1 MIKSILT
8 FALLFSIVLISPEVL
23 AQPVANFS
31 GTWTL
36 DTAKCDPG
44 PGGYIMDPDQILHI
58 TQNSASITFA
68 RTYPS
73 SNFTATNKFFFDGKV
88 RIQKKDYGTD
98 KISLQW
104 SADKNIL
111 TITTIT
117 TAKTKAGL
125 DDFLIAESWKLSD
138 GGRTL
143 INESNS
149 QNKQMGKRTYLMVYN
164 RK

>member
-8 FALLFSIVLISPEVL
+8 SALLFSITLISPKVC
-23 AQPVANFS
+23 AQPAANFS

-44 PGGYIMDPDQILHI
+44 PGGYIMDPDQILRV
-58 TQNSASITFA
+58 TQNSASIIFA

-73 SNFTATNKFFFDGKV
+73 SKFTSTDKFFFDGKV

-104 SADKNIL
+104 STDKKVL

-117 TAKTKAGL
+117 TADTKAGP
-125 DDFLIAESWKLSD
+125 DDFLLADSWKLSD
-138 GGRTL
+138 DGRTL
-143 INESNS
+143 INESYS
-149 QNKQMGKRTYLMVYN
+149 QNKQTGKRTFLMVYN
-164 RK
+164 KK